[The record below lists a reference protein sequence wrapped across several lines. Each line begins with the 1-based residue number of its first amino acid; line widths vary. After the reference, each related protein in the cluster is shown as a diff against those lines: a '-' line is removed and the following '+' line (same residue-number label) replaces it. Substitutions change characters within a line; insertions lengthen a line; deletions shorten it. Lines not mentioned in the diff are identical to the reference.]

1 MQAEAMKFL
10 YLALAFLLGLIVGSF
25 LNSLIYRL
33 PRGISVARGRS
44 LCPKCGHKLQALDLV
59 PLFSFLFLKGKCRY
73 CHAPISFR
81 YPLVEFLAGAGLGL
95 LFWFY
100 GFSLLFFQWAI
111 LYLLLLP
118 LFFIDIEH
126 KLLPDA
132 LTIPGIFIG
141 LGFRMV
147 SGNLW
152 QSPLGAAMGGGLFF
166 LIYLLWKGGMGG
178 GDIKL
183 ALMVGA
189 FLGYPLVLV
198 WFFLSFILGAIGG
211 IVGLA
216 FFKLKGKSAIP
227 FGPYMAVGALITAFW
242 GKTILEAYLRL
253 AGL

>member
-1 MQAEAMKFL
+1 MEADAL
-10 YLALAFLLGLIVGSF
+10 RLVYAILAFLFGLILGSF

-33 PRGISVARGRS
+33 PRGISIARGRS
-44 LCPKCGHKLQALDLV
+44 FCPNCGHELQAKDLV

-73 CHAPISFR
+73 CRAPISWR
-81 YPLVEFLAGAGLGL
+81 YSLVEFLAGAGLFL

-100 GFSLLFFQWAI
+100 GFSVAFFQWAT

-118 LFFIDIEH
+118 LIFIDLEH

-132 LTIPGIFIG
+132 LTIPGIIIG
-141 LGFRMV
+141 LGFQIAL
-147 SGNLW
+147 GNFW
-152 QSPLGAAMGGGLFF
+152 QSPLGAAIGGGLFL
-166 LIYLLWKGGMGG
+166 LIYLFWRGGMGG

-198 WFFLSFILGAIGG
+198 WFFLSFILGAMGG
-211 IVGLA
+211 IAGMI

-227 FGPYMAVGALITAFW
+227 FGPYMALGALITAFW
-242 GKTILEAYLRL
+242 GELILNAYLRL